1 MPKKFE
7 KDAIVVANKILDL
20 GNQSIARVEQEL
32 NISMFPRNKIAC
44 PKREIQKFVP
54 AKNLIQHPIKLT
66 IHTM

>member
-32 NISMFPRNKIAC
+32 NISMFPRNKIVC